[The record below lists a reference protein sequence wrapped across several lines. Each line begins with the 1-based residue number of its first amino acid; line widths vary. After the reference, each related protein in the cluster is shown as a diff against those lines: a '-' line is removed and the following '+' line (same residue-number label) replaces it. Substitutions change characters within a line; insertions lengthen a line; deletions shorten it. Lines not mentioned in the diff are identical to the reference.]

1 MIHPGLLEWHLQGF
15 SEGIAKDSN
24 AQNARLLHQCP
35 FPVSIALGIRVDWSG
50 SLLIPVGADV
60 GFEGPAAIGIRSV
73 EPWLLDADETA
84 AQLQDRQ

>member
-1 MIHPGLLEWHLQGF
+1 M
-15 SEGIAKDSN
+15 
-24 AQNARLLHQCP
+24 
-35 FPVSIALGIRVDWSG
+35 GIRLYWSG